1 MPGPKGVPNAVWEKA
16 EDKEMEEVVG
26 LYGKT
31 YHFWEVDKGHEVPM
45 GAPKLMGSITG
56 EGQVPGLGELLA
68 ERDSRL
74 GVDSKEKG
82 ERRGYIKEPEVHTS
96 KLVPVEGGE
105 GQGDS

>member
-1 MPGPKGVPNAVWEKA
+1 MPGPRGVPNAVWEKA

-31 YHFWEVDKGHEVPM
+31 YHLWQTDRGDEVPM
-45 GAPKLMGSITG
+45 GKPELMGSITG
-56 EGQVPGLGELLA
+56 EGQVPGFRELLG
-68 ERDSRL
+68 ERDSRF

-96 KLVPVEGGE
+96 KCPGGF
-105 GQGDS
+105 GLGKG